1 MTSPERKVLS
11 IGSFDTPHLGH
22 AYLLKECERYG
33 LVVVGV
39 NSDEF
44 IEQYKGERP
53 IYGYEERA
61 MLISSLG
68 YQVLKNCSAGR
79 ELIDEVSPDVLA
91 IGSDWARKDY
101 YSQID
106 VDQDFL
112 DEKRITMVYIPR
124 LGSLSSTELKG
135 RLG

>member
-1 MTSPERKVLS
+1 MAGERKVLS

-33 LVVVGV
+33 EVIVGV

-44 IEQYKGERP
+44 IESYKGRRP
-53 IYGYEERA
+53 LYEYEERA
-61 MLISSLG
+61 HLISRLG
-68 YQVLKNCSAGR
+68 YTVLKNESAGR
-79 ELIDEVSPDVLA
+79 QLIEQVWPDVLA

-112 DEKRITMVYIPR
+112 DERRITMVYIPR
-124 LGSLSSTELKG
+124 VGTLSSTELKE
-135 RLG
+135 RLRD

>member
-1 MTSPERKVLS
+1 MSERTVLT
-11 IGSFDTPHLGH
+11 IGTFDTPHLGH
-22 AYLLKECERYG
+22 AYLFKECERYG
-33 LVVVGV
+33 QVVVGV

-44 IEQYKGERP
+44 VKEYKGEFP
-53 IYGYEERA
+53 IYNYEERA

-79 ELIDEVSPDVLA
+79 GLIEEVCPDVLA
-91 IGSDWARKDY
+91 IGSDWAKKDY

-112 DEKRITMVYIPR
+112 DEQRIAMVYIPR
-124 LGSLSSTELKG
+124 LGTLSSTELKERTNG
-135 RLG
+135 